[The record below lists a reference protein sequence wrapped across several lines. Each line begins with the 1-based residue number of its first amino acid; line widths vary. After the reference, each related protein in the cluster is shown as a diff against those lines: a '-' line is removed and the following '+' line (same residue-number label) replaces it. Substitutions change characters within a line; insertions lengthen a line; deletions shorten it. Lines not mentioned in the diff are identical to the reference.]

1 MWNWGS
7 LVHVHLCWIFCTYCS
22 KAFRNFTHFLYEFK
36 SKCIYFEFDFVFKIF
51 ALKPV
56 RLFLYD
62 LFSIWLL
69 ACVFWL
75 DADEALHAL
84 QVLVAFVTFQALV
97 FLAGFSNT
105 PGSRGLLYVLSS
117 WFNCALTR
125 RSRFSQSSIYLT
137 ASALFASAR
146 RARHLHLG
154 LSPELLHSRVLFSCL
169 ILGAKVAKDNFCVL
183 NTLKPCYCYL

>member
-7 LVHVHLCWIFCTYCS
+7 LVHVHLCQIFCTYCS
-22 KAFRNFTHFLYEFK
+22 KAFRDFAHFLYEFRRK
-36 SKCIYFEFDFVFKIF
+36 SIYFEFDFVFKIF

-69 ACVFWL
+69 ASTFWL
-75 DADEALHAL
+75 DADEALQALMAPVTL
-84 QVLVAFVTFQALV
+84 QVLVVLV
-97 FLAGFSNT
+97 FIEMLMVFVQLIYT
-105 PGSRGLLYVLSS
+105 
-117 WFNCALTR
+117 LTR
-125 RSRFSQSSIYLT
+125 RSRFIRSSIYLT
-137 ASALFASAR
+137 AAALFVPAR

-169 ILGAKVAKDNFCVL
+169 LLGAKVAKSNLCVL
-183 NTLKPCYCYL
+183 NTLKPCYYYL